1 MASPQLED
9 GFILL
14 YRKVLQKGW
23 LKKHK
28 LWAFWC
34 WSLLKA
40 SHQEHVQI
48 VGLHEVTLLP
58 GQFVFGRKKA
68 AEELNMTEREVRT
81 VLHFLLTS
89 QNVTIKTTNKYSI
102 VSIINWDAYQ
112 HPITTKRPSKRH
124 INDQQVTTNNNGN
137 NGNEKYI
144 YAFDDF
150 WKNYPA
156 RNGKVL
162 GKPEAFKKYCTQKES
177 DLPLINQAVTNY
189 ADSEDVKKGIGIRDP
204 KRFLKDDYWRNWLES
219 EQTQGNSE
227 ASYID
232 QVKERMGI

>member
-1 MASPQLED
+1 
-9 GFILL
+9 
-14 YRKVLQKGW
+14 
-23 LKKHK
+23 
-28 LWAFWC
+28 
-34 WSLLKA
+34 
-40 SHQEHVQI
+40 
-48 VGLHEVTLLP
+48 
-58 GQFVFGRKKA
+58 
-68 AEELNMTEREVRT
+68 
-81 VLHFLLTS
+81 
-89 QNVTIKTTNKYSI
+89 
-102 VSIINWDAYQ
+102 
-112 HPITTKRPSKRH
+112 
-124 INDQQVTTNNNGN
+124 VTTNNNGN